1 VGGSAKHIASTRVII
16 IGFAVMALFGAF
28 PPWVLRAPWPGYD
41 RPVGLHFILTPPPIE
56 ERVLHPSLDYG
67 RLVVSWSVVGLL
79 TLAGALAVR
88 RQRDR
93 PGDTARSQP
102 PRPSD
107 TAE

>member
-1 VGGSAKHIASTRVII
+1 
-16 IGFAVMALFGAF
+16 MALLGAF

-41 RPVGLHFILTPPPIE
+41 RPVGLHFILTPPPRETVSNPSLYYGRNVISWS
-56 ERVLHPSLDYG
+56 HPSLDYG

-79 TLAGALAVR
+79 TVAGALAVR

-93 PGDTARSQP
+93 PGDTAHPQP

-107 TAE
+107 RAE